1 MLISKPSSLKPASRL
16 VVAMRLVAGLAL
28 LVIGVVL
35 ALPGI
40 PGPGIPIMLL
50 GLWLL
55 SHHFAWA
62 RRALAWLR
70 ERTTGLRRRMGTRRW
85 KWPAACRDRSTRKG
99 RLS

>member
-1 MLISKPSSLKPASRL
+1 MLKPASRL

-28 LVIGVVL
+28 LIIGVVL

-62 RRALAWLR
+62 GRALAWLR
-70 ERTTGLRRRMGTRRW
+70 ERTSGFRQKMCEGRW
-85 KWPAACRDRSTRKG
+85 KWSTACFDRSAGKG
-99 RLS
+99 RPS